1 MSENEND
8 DQQAPKQKTGY
19 IQWCLDWFHDARSGF
34 VNRLAYCSMRVFG
47 YEDISLADIESG
59 AYDGPK
65 HKDRGLENAH
75 ETALLLSSA
84 KECHRDAEARRT
96 AITDKCK
103 TLLTMSSILL
113 GLIGLLLP
121 KAFAFDA
128 LWMRA
133 VCFVAILGLLNVV
146 VLLLTFFAVG
156 RDARMTLDQSEVD
169 LEPKDFE
176 KNRINLYLQCQV
188 ALDNRTDYL
197 VDLYK
202 VSRFFFLASFAL
214 VVILFSISFLS
225 NSARSEA
232 NEIVRQLRSDPK
244 LIELLRGPMGEQG
257 EDGKKGDQG
266 IQGPQ
271 GRNGENG
278 KDAVVDEEKIIDR
291 ILSDPRLRK
300 RLEDAIEAREKQKA
314 PTK

>member
-8 DQQAPKQKTGY
+8 DQQTPNQKTGF
-19 IQWCLDWFHDARSGF
+19 IQRCLDRFHDARSGF

-47 YEDISLADIESG
+47 HEDISLADIERG
-59 AYDGPK
+59 AYDGST
-65 HKDRGLENAH
+65 HKDRSLENAQ

-103 TLLTMSSILL
+103 TLLTMSSILM
-113 GLIGLLLP
+113 GLVGLLLP

-128 LWMRA
+128 FWMRA

-156 RDARMTLDQSEVD
+156 RDTQVTLDQSEID
-169 LEPKDFE
+169 LEPKDYE

-202 VSRFFFLASFAL
+202 VSRFFFLASFTL

-225 NSARSEA
+225 SSPRSETS
-232 NEIVRQLRSDPK
+232 EIIRQLRSDPK
-244 LIELLRGPMGEQG
+244 LIDLLRGPKGEQG
-257 EDGKKGDQG
+257 EDGNKGDQG
-266 IQGPQ
+266 RQGPQ
-271 GRNGENG
+271 GRIGENG
-278 KDAVVDEEKIIDR
+278 KDAVIDEEKMIDR
-291 ILSDPRLRK
+291 ILNDPRLRK
-300 RLEDAIEAREKQKA
+300 RLEDAANRAVQDN
-314 PTK
+314 